1 MKTISIRLD
10 DTLNDELSDMLD
22 AMGQTKQT
30 FFETYARTALR
41 QRRIPFIIEAPTTT
55 NETSAIA
62 SSAFDLP
69 LSGSSALMPTFATI
83 LESSQSSTADK
94 TSKTIANNTSS
105 KLQAFERLE
114 AFRKNISHPVDPETE
129 RSQAMR
135 EKYGLI
141 N

>member
-1 MKTISIRLD
+1 MIRKGNSCKMKTISIRLD
-10 DTLNDELSDMLD
+10 DKLNDELSDMLD

-41 QRRIPFIIEAPTTT
+41 QRRIPFIIEAPVGTIEASTTSSPALDSSSTT
-55 NETSAIA
+55 N
-62 SSAFDLP
+62 
-69 LSGSSALMPTFATI
+69 
-83 LESSQSSTADK
+83 QSSK
-94 TSKTIANNTSS
+94 GVETSKTGANNTNS

-114 AFRKNISHPVDPETE
+114 AFRKNISQPVDPETE

-141 N
+141 G

>member
-10 DTLNDELSDMLD
+10 DKLNDELSDMLD

-41 QRRIPFIIEAPTTT
+41 QRRIPFIIEAPVGTIEASTTSSPT
-55 NETSAIA
+55 LDSSPTTGQIA
-62 SSAFDLP
+62 T
-69 LSGSSALMPTFATI
+69 GV
-83 LESSQSSTADK
+83 E
-94 TSKTIANNTSS
+94 TSKTGANNTNS

-114 AFRKNISHPVDPETE
+114 AFRKSISQPVDPETE

-135 EKYGLI
+135 EKYGFI
-141 N
+141 G